1 MELCNYKK
9 KLKEK
14 TYLIDKLLILK
25 MLNKEQNKKIL
36 LEKFSEN
43 SILFKDQYDEI
54 NIKKNDILKTIQ
66 FLKEDRNLQYNQL
79 IDLTAIDYP
88 SRKNRFE
95 VVYIFLSM
103 TQNKRVIIKTS
114 LKEDENIESITSI
127 HKAADWYERECY
139 DLFGI
144 KFLNHPDLRRIM
156 TDYNFEGHPL
166 RKDFPLTGHTEVRYD
181 DLEKKVVYEPVKLT
195 QEYRNFDYMSPWEG
209 LDSNLIGDDKSEEE
223 EK

>member
-1 MELCNYKK
+1 
-9 KLKEK
+9 
-14 TYLIDKLLILK
+14 

>member
-1 MELCNYKK
+1 
-9 KLKEK
+9 
-14 TYLIDKLLILK
+14 

-54 NIKKNDILKTIQ
+54 HIKKNNILKTIQ

-181 DLEKKVVYEPVKLT
+181 DLEKKVIYEPVKLT